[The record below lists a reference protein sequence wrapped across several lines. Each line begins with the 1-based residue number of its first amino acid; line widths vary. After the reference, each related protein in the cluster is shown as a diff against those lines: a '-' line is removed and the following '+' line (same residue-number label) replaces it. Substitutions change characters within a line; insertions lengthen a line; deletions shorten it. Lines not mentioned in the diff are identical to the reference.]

1 MHPCGARATWR
12 RSDVLKETPSINQS
26 LNNRAL
32 FTFFPFDEFLGVRT
46 SMEGPTIP
54 PPSATITTTKRLPPF
69 NPPPPPFFPR
79 YTLHPSIGMGESW
92 RSHGG
97 VIQTW
102 FGVTMS
108 ASGMIL
114 DLYSPTSSVESRG
127 VGHTGQRARARGFGR
142 VGARGGRGVGRLL
155 DGYGGGGTG
164 YMGSADPLETI
175 GVMGCA
181 LCRCFGRVV
190 RPAPSPS
197 GTYSLPLSPSTGSQ
211 T

>member
-97 VIQTW
+97 V
-102 FGVTMS
+102 M
-108 ASGMIL
+108 A
-114 DLYSPTSSVESRG
+114 ESWHR
-127 VGHTGQRARARGFGR
+127 T
-142 VGARGGRGVGRLL
+142 VGRPA
-155 DGYGGGGTG
+155 GRRRF
-164 YMGSADPLETI
+164 SA
-175 GVMGCA
+175 GHSA
-181 LCRCFGRVV
+181 R
-190 RPAPSPS
+190 RPARRRS
-197 GTYSLPLSPSTGSQ
+197 GRTDRRAECTREREREREMGRRRKSTGCKQ
-211 T
+211 A

>member
-1 MHPCGARATWR
+1 M
-12 RSDVLKETPSINQS
+12 
-26 LNNRAL
+26 
-32 FTFFPFDEFLGVRT
+32 GVMLE
-46 SMEGPTIP
+46 SCWSHGGVI
-54 PPSATITTTKRLPPF
+54 L
-69 NPPPPPFFPR
+69 
-79 YTLHPSIGMGESW
+79 ESW

-142 VGARGGRGVGRLL
+142 VGARGGGGSDDHWTVTV
-155 DGYGGGGTG
+155 GGGTG

-190 RPAPSPS
+190 RPLPHPPGRIVCRCRRAPGRRHRPGPGSAEAPIR
-197 GTYSLPLSPSTGSQ
+197 TQQRRKHAKFSTPNSARGVKPHGVF
-211 T
+211 